1 MVWRTVLSGT
11 LSQSWRIPGSIQFP
25 KVTLEEFQALY
36 AGVYEES
43 HTSLNYLMLV
53 FTSCA
58 IATFGLLSN
67 SAAVIIGAMIVA
79 PLMLPIRGLALG
91 ALNGDV
97 GMFWMS
103 LRSVG
108 IGTGIGISLSCLIG
122 MLVSLPTWGSEI
134 LARTQPNL
142 LDLGVALAAGTVGAF
157 AKMRPKIS
165 DSLAG
170 VAISVALMPPVCV
183 IGLGISAFDWPTS
196 MGAALLYV
204 TNLLGIALACM
215 ITFLLGGYA
224 PGHRAR
230 RVVVWTVGM
239 TAALLIPLGA
249 SLARILTQGELEIAV
264 RQALLNRAITFQRV
278 ELVESDF
285 NWVTN
290 PPEVILTVRAT
301 DEVTPVQ
308 VGFMEALVEEVTGRP
323 FVLIFRVTS
332 IDEVRRPIPEP
343 PPIPTQIE
351 DVRPPLAI
359 PQQLLEQLDQED
371 PFIGSGLAT
380 PSPTIEVN
388 PPDPTVI
395 PSQETEETF
404 AIQQGSLLPRLE
416 PVDPLPTLPAELE
429 DLSTTFPLDPPAE
442 LLEELPTPPSVEET
456 TGTLVDP
463 IETVIPPP
471 NPEAVEPSEDFP
483 SLFSATTSLLRSL
496 NRE

>member
-1 MVWRTVLSGT
+1 MVWRAVLSRAP
-11 LSQSWRIPGSIQFP
+11 LQSWRIPGSIHFP
-25 KVTLEEFQALY
+25 QVTLEEFQALY

-43 HTSLNYLMLV
+43 QTSLNYLMLV

-67 SAAVIIGAMIVA
+67 SAAVIIGAMLVA

-91 ALNGDV
+91 ALNGDI

-122 MLVSLPTWGSEI
+122 LTVSLPAWGSEI

-215 ITFLLGGYA
+215 VTFLLGGYA

-249 SLARILTQGELEIAV
+249 SLTRLLTQGELEIAV

-285 NWVTN
+285 NWVAN
-290 PPEVILTVRAT
+290 PPEVILTVRST
-301 DEVTPVQ
+301 DEITPVQ

-323 FVLIFRVTS
+323 FTLIFRVTP
-332 IDEVRRPIPEP
+332 IDEVRRPSPEP

-371 PFIGSGLAT
+371 PFTGSGLAT
-380 PSPTIEVN
+380 PTPSVEVD
-388 PPDPTVI
+388 PPEPDPTGI
-395 PSQETEETF
+395 PSSATGDPLVIQE
-404 AIQQGSLLPRLE
+404 QNLLSDLE
-416 PVDPLPTLPAELE
+416 PVDPLPTLPADLE
-429 DLSTTFPLDPPAE
+429 DLSTTLPLAPPTE
-442 LLEELPTPPSVEET
+442 LLEEFPPPPSEET
-456 TGTLVDP
+456 TAALDP
-463 IETVIPPP
+463 IETVSPTPS
-471 NPEAVEPSEDFP
+471 PEAVESSEDSP
-483 SLFSATTSLLRSL
+483 SLFSATTRLLQSL